1 MPLTPSTLN
10 HTAPSWRDIARACTD
25 PRVLHIG
32 LLGFSSGLPL
42 LLVFGTLSF
51 WLREAGIDRTTIGLV
66 SWVAL
71 TYAFKVFWSPLVD
84 HLQLPVLSRWLGRR
98 RSWLLL
104 SQGAIMLG
112 LLGMGLT
119 DPTQH
124 LHLLIGLALWV
135 ALFSAT
141 QDLVIDAYR
150 IEVADPQF
158 QGILASVYTTGYRL
172 AMLLAS
178 GGALGIA
185 AWFDPDATSYH
196 HLPWAVTYACMA
208 AAMLPGL
215 LTSWWA
221 PEPAINGPTPT
232 PDAVQSR
239 LHRLHHWL
247 MTAVWQPFAD
257 FIQRYGGLAL
267 LILALIASY
276 RVSDIVLGVI
286 ANVFYHD
293 MGFSKAE
300 IAWVAKG
307 FGIYMTILGG
317 LLGGLAVY
325 RLGVMPMLLLG
336 AILAAATNLL
346 FLWLTQVGPEV
357 GWLIAVV
364 GMDNLSA
371 GLASAAFI
379 AYLSAL
385 TNVAYSAT
393 QYALFS
399 SLMLLLPKFLG
410 GFSGVMVDQSGYPAF
425 FILTAS
431 LGLPVTGLVL
441 LAWRYTQV
449 TLPPR

>member
-1 MPLTPSTLN
+1 ML
-10 HTAPSWRDIARACTD
+10 HACAD
-25 PRVLHIG
+25 PRVFRIG

-51 WLREAGIDRTTIGLV
+51 WLREAGIDRTTIGLI

-71 TYAFKVFWSPLVD
+71 TYALKVCWSPLVD
-84 HLQLPVLSRWLGRR
+84 QLQLPGLSRRLGRR

-104 SQGAIMLG
+104 SQSAILLG

-124 LHLLIGLALWV
+124 LGLLVGLALWV

-150 IEVADPQF
+150 IEIAEPEL
-158 QGILASVYTTGYRL
+158 QGILAGIYTIGYRL

-185 AWFDPDATSYH
+185 AWFDPDEAGYH
-196 HLPWAVTYACMA
+196 HLPWAITYACMA

-221 PEPAINGPTPT
+221 PEPTLTCPVSVPV
-232 PDAVQSR
+232 AVQSR
-239 LHRLHHWL
+239 LHRLHFWL
-247 MTAVWQPFAD
+247 VAAVWRPFAD
-257 FIQRYGGLAL
+257 FIRRYGGLAVL
-267 LILALIASY
+267 VLALIASY
-276 RVSDIVLGVI
+276 RISDIVLGVI

-293 MGFSKAE
+293 IGFSKAE

-307 FGIYMTILGG
+307 FGVYMTILGG
-317 LLGGLAVY
+317 LLGGIAVY

-346 FLWLTQVGPEV
+346 FLLLTQIGPDV
-357 GWLIAVV
+357 WWLVAVV

-385 TNVAYSAT
+385 TNIAYSAT

-410 GFSGVMVDQSGYPAF
+410 GFSGMIVDQSGYPEF
-425 FILTAS
+425 FIFTTG
-431 LGLPVTGLVL
+431 LGLPVIGLVL
-441 LAWRYTQV
+441 LAWRYTRV